1 MLVFAL
7 NLFCGCFQCC
17 WCSHSLPLVF
27 GCDFLGRPVSH
38 HSSAWHNSGRPAWF
52 TCTQTLLCHLQA
64 QFSCL
69 CRFVRVFWAFVF
81 RVPFSWSCS
90 LTRNTRLSA
99 HLGIGLQMWQRA
111 HPQLH
116 SVMVACLVCTVEPSI
131 VFICQFHAPVCVCLC
146 LLRNLRAV
154 QARNSICAYMASCFR
169 GGCALWIQTE
179 GMRNNIATHNTILP
193 SPITSSHLQTPPS
206 TDGQHPLSKFHNV
219 HADRQNPGFQS
230 WLKIFM

>member
-1 MLVFAL
+1 ML
-7 NLFCGCFQCC
+7 
-17 WCSHSLPLVF
+17 
-27 GCDFLGRPVSH
+27 
-38 HSSAWHNSGRPAWF
+38 
-52 TCTQTLLCHLQA
+52 
-64 QFSCL
+64 
-69 CRFVRVFWAFVF
+69 
-81 RVPFSWSCS
+81 
-90 LTRNTRLSA
+90 
-99 HLGIGLQMWQRA
+99 A
-111 HPQLH
+111 HPQYTFVCSFGH
-116 SVMVACLVCTVEPSI
+116 WTPDVAASAPTTPQRYVACLVCTVEPSI